1 MGLSVRKNAAPPPAC
16 PLSDCMALLQG
27 AWTAHVLWY
36 LRAGPRRFGELR
48 VDLPR
53 ITAKIL
59 STRLRELEARGVIE
73 RTVRPTSP
81 PSVEYALTALGQQL
95 LPAIEAIVQV
105 GLALK
110 RQGRRLDA

>member
-1 MGLSVRKNAAPPPAC
+1 MGLKVRKNAAAPPAC

-27 AWTAHVLWY
+27 AWAPNVIWY

-53 ITAKIL
+53 VTAKIL
-59 STRLRELEARGVIE
+59 SARLRALETKGVLE

-81 PSVEYALTALGQQL
+81 PSVEYALTPLGQQL
-95 LPAIEAIVQV
+95 LPAIESIVQV
-105 GLALK
+105 GLQLK
-110 RQGRRLDA
+110 RQGRQLAG